1 MKKEV
6 EKTILGMTLWGEVHE
21 ELKNENMSYISKVG
35 EIIFELNEKLKATMV
50 KKSPNS
56 LREHASL
63 KDYVPKQLHE
73 HHHSFLKKDGERIII
88 LSIV

>member
-6 EKTILGMTLWGEVHE
+6 EKTIFGMTLWGEVHE
-21 ELKNENMSYISKVG
+21 DLKNKNMSYISKVD

-50 KKSPNS
+50 KKGPNS

-63 KDYVPKQLHE
+63 EDYVLKQLHE
-73 HHHSFLKKDGERIII
+73 HHHSFLGKDGERIII